1 MSQDNKRL
9 ARRVL
14 EEIYA
19 RAELA
24 LADDL
29 VHPDFVDHDPGH
41 PEGSKGPEGVRQTVR
56 RLHSVFGDL
65 RFEVEDEIAEG
76 DKVVQRVRM
85 GGRHTGALMGR
96 EPTDRV
102 FTARHVYIWRI
113 ADGRIVEHWGV
124 RDDLDLLQQLELLS
138 LG

>member
-24 LADDL
+24 LADEL

-65 RFEVEDEIAEG
+65 SAGSLASSRFACDRLAAHQRPCVPATHPYALHDLVPSAISSSTS
-76 DKVVQRVRM
+76 KVWSPR
-85 GGRHTGALMGR
+85 
-96 EPTDRV
+96 
-102 FTARHVYIWRI
+102 
-113 ADGRIVEHWGV
+113 
-124 RDDLDLLQQLELLS
+124 
-138 LG
+138 